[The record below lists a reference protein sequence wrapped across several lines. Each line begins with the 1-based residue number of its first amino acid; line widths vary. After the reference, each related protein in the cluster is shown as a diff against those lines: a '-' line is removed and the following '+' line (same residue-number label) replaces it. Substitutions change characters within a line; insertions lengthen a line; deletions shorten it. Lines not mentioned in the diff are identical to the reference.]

1 MNNWANRS
9 ITNSSIFILL
19 LLAGPFSSFASEP
32 FREKMAA
39 EEMKQTMQ
47 ALYAFDFLRADSLST
62 EMLRKFPGH
71 YLSHFSRSQYLWWL
85 IITQPENPELE
96 NQYYQTLA
104 QSLSA
109 IQEYMGPARTH
120 EQTFYFINI
129 YAMQARLFLKK
140 KEYLRTIISLRNCIS
155 EIEASLGRESDY
167 PPFNLSSGMY
177 NYMSEYAIKKFP
189 FLTLYTLLYP
199 KGNMALGMEQLKAA
213 SLSDHLVWKTE
224 ATYLLMK
231 IYLELEPKPALAIPL
246 ASQLTETYPQ
256 NLIYQW
262 HYLQALES
270 IQATEESI
278 LLKTELRKIT
288 RNAPGINS
296 QQRAYFLSL
305 FSQ

>member
-1 MNNWANRS
+1 MKNLAIRSFTNR
-9 ITNSSIFILL
+9 SIFILF
-19 LLAGPFSSFASEP
+19 LLAGPLSSFASEP
-32 FREKMAA
+32 FRERMAA

-109 IQEYMGPARTH
+109 IQEFMGPARTH

-177 NYMSEYAIKKFP
+177 NYMSEYAKKKFP

-199 KGNMALGMEQLKAA
+199 KGSMVLGLEQLKAA
-213 SLSDHLVWKTE
+213 SSSGHLVWKTE
-224 ATYLLMK
+224 AVYLQMK
-231 IYLELEPKPALAIPL
+231 IYLELEQKPALAIPL
-246 ASQLTETYPQ
+246 ARQLAETYPG

-262 HYLQALES
+262 HYLQALEAN
-270 IQATEESI
+270 QATEESI
-278 LLKTELRKIT
+278 LLKTELKKIT

>member
-19 LLAGPFSSFASEP
+19 LFAGPFSSFASEP